1 MKTKTALPLIAVL
14 ILAFTLSACSV
25 VSDISAISDTG
36 KAFMTALK
44 DGDHAASWDMLA
56 ANVQEE
62 IGSPEA
68 WVEWASIRNFP
79 EWKFTNTEF
88 ENRTGQMDGEATLDG
103 ETYTVTLIF
112 DKVDDVWKVS
122 GILFE

>member
-1 MKTKTALPLIAVL
+1 MKTKIALPITVIL

-25 VSDISAISDTG
+25 VGDISAISDTG
-36 KAFMTALK
+36 NAFMTALK
-44 DGDHAASWDMLA
+44 DGDHAASWEMLA

-68 WVEWASIRNFP
+68 WAEWASIRNFP

-88 ENRTGQMDGEATLDG
+88 ENTTGQMDGEATLDG
-103 ETYTVTLIF
+103 VTYTVTLIF
-112 DKVDDVWKVS
+112 DKVNDAWKVS
-122 GILFE
+122 GIFFE

>member
-1 MKTKTALPLIAVL
+1 MKTKIVLPFIAVL
-14 ILAFTLSACSV
+14 ILALALSSCSV
-25 VSDISAISDTG
+25 VNEITSISDAG
-36 KAFMTALK
+36 NAFMTALK

-56 ANVQEE
+56 VNVQEE

-68 WVEWASIRNFP
+68 WAEWASIRNFP

-88 ENRTGQMDGEATLDG
+88 ENTTGQMDGEATLDG
-103 ETYTVTLIF
+103 VTYTVTLIF
-112 DKVDDVWKVS
+112 DKVDDAWKVS